1 MSKPS
6 WFESTND
13 LSEISEHSM
22 RRSILGSSIDLH
34 KMRCLWLI
42 SFIQDMRNLMGMSSQ
57 LYMGGLSI
65 YPSLYNAILFIRND
79 FQVES
84 QTCKNQHHES
94 DYDRLACLFAITIM
108 VQESV
113 SLAYTGPIKELAV
126 LDMSLQTYRHA
137 WEDSIHLLR
146 LFLHNHVVGSYPNG
160 ELKID
165 YVMQM
170 TDIVS
175 HLSLEAHQGIE
186 KCLLNMLCRTWDGKL
201 PFFVDD
207 GGTPDSLLSTVH
219 GY

>member
-13 LSEISEHSM
+13 LSEISEHSI
-22 RRSILGSSIDLH
+22 RRNILGNSIDVH
-34 KMRCLWLI
+34 KIRCLWLI
-42 SFIQDMRNLMGMSSQ
+42 SFIQDMRNLMGMSSH
-57 LYMGGLSI
+57 LYMGGLSV
-65 YPSLYNAILFIRND
+65 YPSLYDAVLFIRND
-79 FQVES
+79 LQVES
-84 QTCKNQHHES
+84 QKCKTRES
-94 DYDRLACLFAITIM
+94 NYNRLACLFAITIM
-108 VQESV
+108 VQDSV
-113 SLAYTGPIKELAV
+113 SLAYSAQSNELAI
-126 LDMSLQTYRHA
+126 LDMSLQIYRHA
-137 WEDSIHLLR
+137 WEGSINLLR
-146 LFLHNHVVGSYPNG
+146 SFLHNHFVNSYPNG
-160 ELKID
+160 GLKID

-175 HLSLEAHQGIE
+175 HLSLEAQKGIE